1 MSCLLLFVVVK
12 PVSHCGLTNSK
23 KKKTKEKYEKTEKQ
37 NKNQSR
43 NIETKFS
50 RMKKSSSIVRYPEG
64 LAHAMEGKVH
74 KKRIAGNNCYLP
86 FDLFLRHLAR
96 YTLVNVLG
104 KTPLTSFFKRCV
116 FRLVVA
122 FFRSFGARRIY
133 LL

>member
-1 MSCLLLFVVVK
+1 
-12 PVSHCGLTNSK
+12 
-23 KKKTKEKYEKTEKQ
+23 
-37 NKNQSR
+37 
-43 NIETKFS
+43 
-50 RMKKSSSIVRYPEG
+50 MKRSSSIVRYPEG

-96 YTLVNVLG
+96 HTLVNVLG

-122 FFRSFGARRIY
+122 FFFVLLVQEEFTFFDQWENYRYCPWLFSFLLRLDSGVARKHGVLKR
-133 LL
+133 